1 MGQTS
6 HGDGAHERPG
16 HHWRD
21 PARVREYVARMD
33 RHAAERREQLT
44 LLARLI
50 PFPTDTP
57 LEVLDLGAGYGAV
70 AAAVLDTFPLA
81 TAVLLD
87 VSEEMIRLG
96 GERMAP
102 YAGRYRYVHGD
113 FADGVLPAEVE
124 GPFHAVVSSLAI
136 HHLPPEGKQSLYRD
150 IAARL
155 VPGGCFLNLD
165 IVAAPDPTLTELYT
179 RIEAQER
186 AARGEAP
193 RPDTGTSHHSELQPL
208 DEHLA
213 WLRAAGLVHVDCF
226 WKRLGTALFG
236 GYRPSPAP

>member
-1 MGQTS
+1 MDERAGGQEVQ
-6 HGDGAHERPG
+6 ERPG

-21 PARVREYVARMD
+21 PARVRDYAARMD
-33 RHAAERREQLT
+33 RQAAERRERLA

-50 PFPTDTP
+50 PFSADTP
-57 LEVLDLGAGYGAV
+57 LQVLDVGAGYGAV
-70 AAAVLDTFPLA
+70 AAAVLDAFPLA
-81 TAVLLD
+81 SAVLLD

-102 YAGRYRYVHGD
+102 YAGRYRYIHGD
-113 FADGVLPAEVE
+113 FADGVLPAEVG

-136 HHLPPEGKQSLYRD
+136 HHLPPAGKQSLYRD

-155 VPGGCFLNLD
+155 LPGGCFLNLD
-165 IVAAPDPTLTELYT
+165 IVAAPDPTLMELYAH
-179 RIEAQER
+179 IEAQER

-193 RPDTGTSHHSELQPL
+193 RPDTGTSHRSELQPL

-236 GYRPSPAP
+236 GYRPQPPP

>member
-1 MGQTS
+1 MVQQSQAGE
-6 HGDGAHERPG
+6 AHERPG

-21 PARVREYVARMD
+21 PARVHEYAARMD
-33 RHAAERREQLT
+33 RRAAERREQLA
-44 LLARLI
+44 LLTRLI
-50 PFPTDTP
+50 PFPADTP
-57 LEVLDLGAGYGAV
+57 LHLLDVGAGYGAV
-70 AAAVLDTFPLA
+70 AAAVLDAFPRA
-81 TAVLLD
+81 HAVLLD
-87 VSEEMIRLG
+87 VSEAMIRLG

-113 FADGVLPAEVE
+113 FADGTLPAGVE

-136 HHLPPEGKQSLYRD
+136 HHLPPEGKRSLYRE

-155 VPGGCFLNLD
+155 LPGGCFLNLD
-165 IVAAPDPTLTELYT
+165 LVAAPDPALAALYE

-186 AARGEAP
+186 AARGEPP
-193 RPDTGTSHHSELQPL
+193 RSDAGTAHRSELQPL

-213 WLRAAGLVHVDCF
+213 WLRSAGLGRVDCF

-236 GYRPSPAP
+236 GYRPEPAH

>member
-1 MGQTS
+1 MVQTS
-6 HGDGAHERPG
+6 HGNGAHERPG

-33 RHAAERREQLT
+33 RRAAERREQLT

-57 LEVLDLGAGYGAV
+57 LQVLDVGAGYGAV
-70 AAAVLDTFPLA
+70 AAAVLDAFPLA

-102 YAGRYRYVHGD
+102 YIGRYRYVHGD
-113 FADGVLPAEVE
+113 FADGVLPAEVG

-155 VPGGCFLNLD
+155 VPGGSFLNLD
-165 IVAAPDPTLTELYT
+165 IVAAPDPALAELYT

-186 AARGEAP
+186 AARGEPP
-193 RPDTGTSHHSELQPL
+193 RSDSGTSHHAELQPL
-208 DEHLA
+208 EEHLT
-213 WLRAAGLVHVDCF
+213 WLRAAGLAHVDCF

-236 GYRPSPAP
+236 GYRPETAP